1 MRLGNSGRRRQLAA
15 TLACKGWR
23 NNDEGKN
30 MIEYLPITISAII
43 IFTALMWWL
52 LALGRVKKDATRPSD
67 EISPKDISAP
77 PVTTTPPPAAPKV
90 AEPAKLMETAKAAPK
105 PRTKAPAK
113 AKAEKAVAA
122 PAPTP
127 KPKAVAPKAKPAA
140 TTKAATAAPKKAA
153 APAVKAAPA
162 PKPKV
167 APAAKPK
174 AAPAAKKAAPAPSA
188 KPKAVAK
195 PKAAPQAKPAPVK
208 PSIPDDLALLKGV
221 GPKLVAQLKTLGV
234 TSFEQVASWSA
245 GDIAE
250 IDSKLGVFAG
260 RITRDNW
267 VDQAKLL
274 VAGDVAGFEKKYGAL
289 GSEIAKG

>member
-1 MRLGNSGRRRQLAA
+1 
-15 TLACKGWR
+15 
-23 NNDEGKN
+23 

-52 LALGRVKKDATRPSD
+52 LALGRVKKDATRPSG
-67 EISPKDISAP
+67 EISPKGISAP
-77 PVTTTPPPAAPKV
+77 PVATTPPPAAPRV
-90 AEPAKLMETAKAAPK
+90 AEPAQLMETAKAAPK
-105 PRTKAPAK
+105 PKAKAPAK

-122 PAPTP
+122 PAPMP
-127 KPKAVAPKAKPAA
+127 KPKTAAPKAKPAA
-140 TTKAATAAPKKAA
+140 TTKAAPAPEKAATAAPKKAA
-153 APAVKAAPA
+153 AAAVKAAPA

-174 AAPAAKKAAPAPSA
+174 AAPAAKKAAPVPAPAA

-195 PKAAPQAKPAPVK
+195 AKAAPKAKSVPAK

-234 TSFEQVASWSA
+234 TSFEQVANWSA
-245 GDIAE
+245 SDIAE

>member
-1 MRLGNSGRRRQLAA
+1 
-15 TLACKGWR
+15 
-23 NNDEGKN
+23 
-30 MIEYLPITISAII
+30 MIEYLPIIVSAII

-52 LALGRVKKDATRPSD
+52 LALGSVKRDTAPPAD
-67 EISPKDISAP
+67 QAAPKAVPAP
-77 PVTTTPPPAAPKV
+77 PVAATPPPAAPKF

-105 PRTKAPAK
+105 PKAKAPAK

-127 KPKAVAPKAKPAA
+127 KPKTVPPKAKPAT
-140 TTKAATAAPKKAA
+140 TTKAAPAPKKAA

-174 AAPAAKKAAPAPSA
+174 AAPAAKKAAPAPAA

-195 PKAAPQAKPAPVK
+195 PKAAPKAKPVPAK

-221 GPKLVAQLKTLGV
+221 GPKLVAQLKTLGI
-234 TSFEQVASWSA
+234 TSFEQVASWSTS
-245 GDIAE
+245 DIAE

-274 VAGDVAGFEKKYGAL
+274 VAGDIAGFEKKYGAL

>member
-1 MRLGNSGRRRQLAA
+1 
-15 TLACKGWR
+15 
-23 NNDEGKN
+23 
-30 MIEYLPITISAII
+30 MIEYLPIIVSAII

-52 LALGRVKKDATRPSD
+52 LALGSVKRDAAPPAD
-67 EISPKDISAP
+67 QAAPKAVPAP
-77 PVTTTPPPAAPKV
+77 PVAATPPPAAPKF

-105 PRTKAPAK
+105 PKAKAPAK

-127 KPKAVAPKAKPAA
+127 KPKTVPPKAKPAT
-140 TTKAATAAPKKAA
+140 TTKAAPAPKKAATDAPKKAA

-174 AAPAAKKAAPAPSA
+174 AAPAAKKAAPAPAA

-195 PKAAPQAKPAPVK
+195 PKAAPKAKPVPAK

-221 GPKLVAQLKTLGV
+221 GPKLVAQLKTLGI
-234 TSFEQVASWSA
+234 TSFEQVGSWSTS
-245 GDIAE
+245 DIAE

-274 VAGDVAGFEKKYGAL
+274 VAGDIAGFEKKYGAL